1 MNTTTPPSSSAAQSE
16 ETRPHPALTEH
27 YDDLENKQSFL
38 RKAFDDAA
46 PYYEG
51 IAKWGWFGSGHSYR
65 KDALQRA
72 GLKPG
77 MRVIDVAS
85 GTGPTARA
93 VIDIVG
99 SDDLVTCI
107 EPSAG
112 MLAESK
118 KLIASV
124 HHQAMADDMPV
135 DDNAFD
141 FLTMGFALRH
151 VEDLGSAFEE
161 FYRVLKPGGSVVILD
176 ITLPKNRVG
185 CWLMKI
191 YFKHILPTLTRVFTR
206 NEAASYLMSYYWDTM
221 DQMVPRETVLETLR
235 KAGFTEVDEIE
246 VLAVFTEYRG
256 VK

>member
-1 MNTTTPPSSSAAQSE
+1 MTTTAATNSTDALVEQA
-16 ETRPHPALTEH
+16 RPHPALTEH
-27 YDDLENKQSFL
+27 YDDLEEKQSFL

-46 PYYEG
+46 PFYEG
-51 IAKWGWFGSGHSYR
+51 IAKWGWLGSGHSYR
-65 KDALQRA
+65 KDALRRA
-72 GLKPG
+72 GLKLG
-77 MRVIDVAS
+77 MKVIDVAA

-99 SDDLVTCI
+99 RDDLVTCI

-118 KLIASV
+118 KLISSV

-135 DDNAFD
+135 DDEAFD

-151 VEDLGSAFEE
+151 VEDLGSAFAE
-161 FYRVLKPGGSVVILD
+161 FHRVLKPAGSVVILD
-176 ITLPKNRVG
+176 ITLPNNRIG

-221 DQMVPRETVLETLR
+221 DQMVPRETVLEALR
-235 KAGFTEVDEIE
+235 KAGFSQVNETEV
-246 VLAVFTEYRG
+246 LGVFTEYKG
-256 VK
+256 IK

>member
-1 MNTTTPPSSSAAQSE
+1 MTTLPVNSSKEQVDEA
-16 ETRPHPALTEH
+16 RPHPALTEH
-27 YDDLENKQSFL
+27 YDDLEKKQSFL

-46 PYYEG
+46 PFYEG

-65 KDALQRA
+65 KDALRRA

-77 MRVIDVAS
+77 MKVIDVAS

-99 SDDLVTCI
+99 RDDLVTCI

-112 MLAESK
+112 MLAESQ
-118 KLIASV
+118 KLISSA
-124 HHQAMADDMPV
+124 HHQAMADSMPV
-135 DDNAFD
+135 EDNAFD

-151 VEDLGSAFEE
+151 VEDLGSAFAE
-161 FYRVLKPGGSVVILD
+161 FHRVLKSEGHVVILD
-176 ITLPKNRVG
+176 ITLPHNRFG
-185 CWLMKI
+185 CWLMKL

-235 KAGFTEVDEIE
+235 KAGFSEVNETA
-246 VLAVFTEYRG
+246 VLGVFTEYKG
-256 VK
+256 TK

>member
-1 MNTTTPPSSSAAQSE
+1 MPVDGS
-16 ETRPHPALTEH
+16 RPHPALTGH
-27 YDDLENKQSFL
+27 YADLEQKQTFL

-46 PYYEG
+46 PFYEG
-51 IAKWGWFGSGHSYR
+51 IAKWGWFGSGQSYR
-65 KDALQRA
+65 KDALRRA

-77 MRVIDVAS
+77 MKVIDVAA

-99 SDDLVTCI
+99 REDLVTCI

-118 KLIASV
+118 KLISSV

-135 DDNAFD
+135 DDNTFD

-151 VEDLGSAFEE
+151 VEDLGSAFAE
-161 FYRVLKPGGSVVILD
+161 FVRVLKPGGHVVILD
-176 ITLPKNRVG
+176 ITLPRSRAG
-185 CWLMKI
+185 RWLMQL
-191 YFKHILPTLTRVFTR
+191 YFKNILPTLTRVFTR

-235 KAGFTEVDEIE
+235 KAGLGNVNEAT
-246 VLAVFTEYRG
+246 VLGVFTEYKG
-256 VK
+256 TK